1 LLRGRTL
8 QSSPAAQHGLL
19 QFYELPPPALA
30 NAVLAYAVLAFLRQ
44 QEDRNANH
52 GDIEDPHL
60 HSVLAIPA
68 VVARLFVRE

>member
-1 LLRGRTL
+1 MLRGRTL

-30 NAVLAYAVLAFLRQ
+30 NAVLAFLRQ

-60 HSVLAIPA
+60 HSVLAILA
-68 VVARLFVRE
+68 EVARLFVRE